1 MLLKWAFQIVHLYFE
16 VSGVQD
22 DQRTRGKGKKNVKA
36 SLSEGIEDAQQ
47 NSVFGIYS
55 EVEMIAR
62 LKQLALDPCKPQFAW
77 DDLQPLQ
84 NQILRLRKIM
94 VLEDSHIPWRKRK
107 LEQFV
112 KDKLRAPSGFAMPK
126 QQNRIKLQRQLSHAS
141 SVSCLLDSIASESD
155 YKRTPFNS
163 ISASSLLTFD
173 DTLPEKHASESSF
186 MDNMVHR
193 NCRSKDVAL
202 MVDSD
207 ESVNGSN
214 SSSQEKQNPNKA
226 PSVEINN
233 EIHYLSSWTLD
244 VPSRRRRDRT
254 LLSIRLQNIIG
265 DHLQRK
271 AIPIGPRFQ
280 ADVPEWSN
288 TVNISILI
296 NTYNTDS
303 HNAKW
308 LGTRIWPIETGN
320 MKTSGR
326 AIGKGR
332 PKMCCC
338 VSPGSV
344 DCIRRHIL
352 EKRLLLRSDLGPA
365 FFSWKFDEMGE
376 QVSKSWTLKEQQ
388 TFESLV
394 QMRTSCK
401 GKNFLKQALKCFS
414 KKCRNDIVNYY
425 FNVYIPRRMSVQAR
439 SSSVNQ
445 IVTDDEEEE
454 EVNYMGMQKRSEC
467 RTLIRTFKYA
477 LQLRVNKMMVI
488 SNHFT
493 VQAKMTITSASGKEE
508 SAELHRG
515 LEAQFCSQGK

>member
-1 MLLKWAFQIVHLYFE
+1 M
-16 VSGVQD
+16 
-22 DQRTRGKGKKNVKA
+22 TREQGGKGKKNVRA

-62 LKQLALDPCKPQFAW
+62 LKELALDPCKPRFAW
-77 DDLQPLQ
+77 DNLQQLQ

-141 SVSCLLDSIASESD
+141 SVSCLLDSVDSTESLH
-155 YKRTPFNS
+155 KRTPFNS
-163 ISASSLLTFD
+163 LSASSLLTFD
-173 DTLPEKHASESSF
+173 DTLPEKHASENSF
-186 MDNMVHR
+186 MDNMVHW
-193 NCRSKDVAL
+193 NLPSKDLSL

-214 SSSQEKQNPNKA
+214 SSSQEKQNPNDA
-226 PSVEINN
+226 PSTEIN
-233 EIHYLSSWTLD
+233 EIRYLSPRTSD
-244 VPSRRRRDRT
+244 GPSRRRRERT
-254 LLSIRLQNIIG
+254 LLSIRLRNIIG

-280 ADVPEWSN
+280 ADVPQWSN
-288 TVNISILI
+288 TVNRSILVD
-296 NTYNTDS
+296 TYYRDS
-303 HNAKW
+303 DNAKW
-308 LGTRIWPIETGN
+308 LGTQMWPIEIGN
-320 MKTSGR
+320 MESTGR
-326 AIGKGR
+326 TIGKGR
-332 PKMCCC
+332 PNLCRCI
-338 VSPGSV
+338 SPGSV

-352 EKRLLLRSDLGPA
+352 DKRLLLQCDLGPA

-376 QVSKSWTLKEQQ
+376 QVSKSWTLKERQ

-394 QMRTSCK
+394 QMRSSCK

-414 KKCRNDIVNYY
+414 NKCRNDIVSYY
-425 FNVYIPRRMSVQAR
+425 FNVYIPQRMSMQAR

-445 IVTDDEEEE
+445 IDTDDEEEE
-454 EVNYMGMQKRSEC
+454 EVNYMGMQKRSES
-467 RTLIRTFKYA
+467 RTLIRTFKYVKA
-477 LQLRVNKMMVI
+477 R
-488 SNHFT
+488 
-493 VQAKMTITSASGKEE
+493 
-508 SAELHRG
+508 
-515 LEAQFCSQGK
+515 